1 MVKLR
6 WPMDNL
12 RLLAL
17 YKYLIDI
24 GLSAV
29 YVDVP
34 TSERGPPV
42 SGSDIDDGQRRP
54 ARRSARAVFG
64 RLLEN
69 GAVPKLIVLTV
80 SLCAIYILL
89 RLSVDLLDVNRLSTL
104 GLFAVYIDTVWALVN
119 ATNADVVATAAAYRA
134 VVMPAFTDLVHTEIS
149 NLHQL
154 ITHFNHGLQRYT
166 ALCQRHTFK
175 KLAPQTGWYKSS
187 CIRNLH
193 ACRSVWYRFVWYK
206 FLAHN

>member
-1 MVKLR
+1 
-6 WPMDNL
+6 
-12 RLLAL
+12 
-17 YKYLIDI
+17 
-24 GLSAV
+24 
-29 YVDVP
+29 
-34 TSERGPPV
+34 
-42 SGSDIDDGQRRP
+42 
-54 ARRSARAVFG
+54 
-64 RLLEN
+64 
-69 GAVPKLIVLTV
+69 
-80 SLCAIYILL
+80 
-89 RLSVDLLDVNRLSTL
+89 
-104 GLFAVYIDTVWALVN
+104 VWALVN

-206 FLAHN
+206 FLAHNWTQLYSITKTVRHVTRTVQHDWRASCCCPRNCDEMASNFSWKFLVQVSRACVAGVTLAGCTSTTVS